1 MPQTTAA
8 LIDRLDAL
16 LADPNVSPAAEA
28 ALTDGCAHAL
38 ALEAERLR
46 ILRRIAGID
55 WELEQLRARLSE
67 LRPRFGTDPARA

>member
-16 LADPNVSPAAEA
+16 LAEPETTAAAEST
-28 ALTDGCAHAL
+28 LTDGCARAL

-55 WELEQLRARLSE
+55 AELEQLRARIAQ
-67 LRPRFGTDPARA
+67 LRLRFGSEVA